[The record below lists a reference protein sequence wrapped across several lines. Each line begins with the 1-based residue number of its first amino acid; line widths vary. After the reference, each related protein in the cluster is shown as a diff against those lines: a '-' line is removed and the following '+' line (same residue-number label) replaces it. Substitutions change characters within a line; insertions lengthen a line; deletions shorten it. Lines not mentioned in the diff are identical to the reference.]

1 MFFEDDDSRE
11 PGFFFSVSGVPKD
24 KSKDRY
30 LKFNF
35 NKLSNQSKLL
45 SFGHKPIA
53 LEVSHQ
59 EYLDLKSGKKGF
71 FK

>member
-11 PGFFFSVSGVPKD
+11 PGFFFSVSGVPAEEAKN
-24 KSKDRY
+24 RH
-30 LKFNF
+30 LRFNF

-45 SFGHKPIA
+45 SFGHRPIA
-53 LEVSHQ
+53 VEVSHQ
-59 EYLDLKSGKKGF
+59 EFLDLKSGKKGF